1 MQTVIDSGHSDPELN
16 DPFLTTREVFLL
28 KGGSASRLSA
38 YQQLGAR
45 GRAQILAAIEDEDV
59 PASQIQ
65 AAFSEGPRALDVEW
79 FANAPDLANLLR
91 FMRATADPLAFDI
104 MAINPSM
111 APATRATWSY
121 AGYKGGSEPGVLNL
135 TWLLTDAARRDH
147 ALVLSW
153 KNPEANLN
161 QTALEMI
168 AQRILS
174 FPK

>member
-38 YQQLGAR
+38 YQQLDAR
-45 GRAQILAAIEDEDV
+45 GRAQILAALRMRMCP
-59 PASQIQ
+59 PARSKPLFPKGRGRSTSNGLPMRPTLQTCCVSCAPLPTHLHSILWQ
-65 AAFSEGPRALDVEW
+65 STHRWRRQRA
-79 FANAPDLANLLR
+79 R
-91 FMRATADPLAFDI
+91 
-104 MAINPSM
+104 
-111 APATRATWSY
+111 TWSY

-135 TWLLTDAARRDH
+135 TWLLTDAAGRDH

-174 FPK
+174 LPK